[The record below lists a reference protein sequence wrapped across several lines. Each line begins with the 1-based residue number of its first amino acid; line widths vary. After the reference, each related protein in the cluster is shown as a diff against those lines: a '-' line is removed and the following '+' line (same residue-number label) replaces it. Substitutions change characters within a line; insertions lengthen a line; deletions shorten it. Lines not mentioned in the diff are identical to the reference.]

1 MERETM
7 RTWAEIDLG
16 ALRYNYEMLRGLIP
30 ADCKYLAVVKA
41 NAYGHGAV
49 SVARELEKLGAD
61 YLGVACL
68 PEAAELRAA
77 GIRAPILIL
86 GGTPA
91 EFADELLRLDV
102 TQTVYDP
109 ATAAAYGAA
118 ALRQGKKLKV
128 HVKVDTGMS
137 RLGLL
142 AADPETP
149 EAIAALRSLPGL
161 DPEGI
166 FMHFANADGS
176 EEYTMLQFTRFLD
189 LLDTLEG
196 KYGMKFPIRHCAA
209 SAAMIKYPCTH
220 LDMVRPGIVQ
230 YGCYPSPDA
239 GMEELV
245 SLRPVMTLKTRIAS
259 VKTLPAGTSVSY
271 GCTRVLTRES
281 RVAVLPAGYA
291 DGLHRV
297 ASDRL
302 PVLVN
307 GMPAVVLG
315 RICMDMCM
323 ADVTDIPGVR
333 AGDEAEIFGA
343 ALPVEAYARLA
354 GTISYELLC
363 AVAPRVPRV
372 CR

>member
-1 MERETM
+1 
-7 RTWAEIDLG
+7 
-16 ALRYNYEMLRGLIP
+16 MLRQLIP
-30 ADCKYLAVVKA
+30 AGCKYLAVVKA

-49 SVARELEKLGAD
+49 AVARELEKLGAD

-68 PEAAELRAA
+68 AEAAELRAA
-77 GIRAPILIL
+77 GIRAPILIF
-86 GGTPA
+86 GGTDA
-91 EFADELLRLDV
+91 AFADELLRLDV

-109 ATAAAYGAA
+109 DTAAAYSRA

-142 AADPETP
+142 AAAPETP
-149 EAIAALRSLPGL
+149 ETIAALRALSGL
-161 DPEGI
+161 ELEGI
-166 FMHFANADGS
+166 FMHFANADGD
-176 EEYTMLQFTRFLD
+176 EDYTMLQFTRFLD
-189 LLDTLEG
+189 LLETLEG
-196 KYGMKFPIRHCAA
+196 KYGMKFPVRHCAA

-230 YGCYPSPDA
+230 YGCYPAPDA

-245 SLRPVMTLKTRIAS
+245 SLRPVMTLKTRVVS
-259 VKTLPAGTSVSY
+259 VKTLSAGTSVSY
-271 GCTRVLTRES
+271 GCTRVLARES

-302 PVLVN
+302 PVLIN
-307 GMPAVVLG
+307 GVRTTVLG

-323 ADVTDIPGVR
+323 ADVTDIPGVK
-333 AGDEAEIFGA
+333 AGDEAEIFGGG
-343 ALPVEAYARLA
+343 LSIETYARLA
-354 GTISYELLC
+354 ETISYELLC
-363 AVAPRVPRV
+363 AVAPRVPRL